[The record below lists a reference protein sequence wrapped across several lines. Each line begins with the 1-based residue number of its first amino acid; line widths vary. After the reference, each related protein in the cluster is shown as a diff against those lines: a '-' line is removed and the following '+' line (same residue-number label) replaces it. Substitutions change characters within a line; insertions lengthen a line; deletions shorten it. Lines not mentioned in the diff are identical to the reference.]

1 MVGNILFLLWSRLM
15 TMRHPQFYQTL
26 SDLGHKSLWALDHR
40 LHIHSASLP
49 GKLRVMNMKKSTFF
63 QESNDSLICARG
75 LF

>member
-1 MVGNILFLLWSRLM
+1 MVGNILFLFLSRPM
-15 TMRHPQFYQTL
+15 IMRHPQFYQIL

-49 GKLRVMNMKKSTFF
+49 GKLRVMNMKSTFF
-63 QESNDSLICARG
+63 QKSNDSLICAQG

>member
-1 MVGNILFLLWSRLM
+1 MVGNILFLLLSRPM
-15 TMRHPQFYQTL
+15 TTRHPQFYQTL

-49 GKLRVMNMKKSTFF
+49 GKLRVMNMKSTFF
-63 QESNDSLICARG
+63 QESNDSLICAQG